1 MLLDG
6 ETTLDPLTKD
16 ILLCLMEQDGSAT
29 TSDVRETVGV
39 ESTKRVKYRVR
50 TKLQPHGLVRVEKRG
65 KDEYGRDLPH
75 RIHLTETGEAL
86 CESYENE
93 LRSSD
98 GLDVEERVDRLERQF
113 DRLREEVIQLRFG
126 DPAGDSDA

>member
-1 MLLDG
+1 MLLEGD
-6 ETTLDPLTKD
+6 TALDSLTKD
-16 ILLCLMEQDGSAT
+16 ILLRLMQDGSAT
-29 TSDVRETVGV
+29 TSDLREAVGV

-50 TKLQPHGLVRVEKRG
+50 TKLQPNGLVRVEKRG

-75 RIHLTETGEAL
+75 RIHLTEKGEAF
-86 CESYENE
+86 CESYEDE

-113 DRLREEVIQLRFG
+113 DRLREEVIRLRFG
-126 DPAGDSDA
+126 DPAGGDDE